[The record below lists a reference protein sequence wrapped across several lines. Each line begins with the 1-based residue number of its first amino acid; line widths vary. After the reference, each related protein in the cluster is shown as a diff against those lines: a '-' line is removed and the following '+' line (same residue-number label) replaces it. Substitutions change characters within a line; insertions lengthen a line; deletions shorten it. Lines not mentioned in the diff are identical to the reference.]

1 MINTKCPECSARF
14 YVSEELVAKKV
25 VRFRCRKCGGTITVD
40 GSRSDDGAETASPTE
55 GADDMLLSRYPP
67 APAPADGGKGAQP
80 GTLRPPGMLSPVVDH
95 GQPAQVTDQPE
106 KKSSVAVRG
115 NGKGKSGE
123 AEADVSK
130 VVALRQPAPR
140 ASEPKIKQ
148 DKPKDVKKASVVK
161 PQPVKPANKVTD
173 ADGEPTTEWTKSSAY
188 DPKDAPPSSKPRLSR
203 VSMDLGSVFEM
214 PKDEEDVE
222 VPMDVEHAPAF
233 EEEIEPEP
241 MSVMPSSV
249 EPVSLD
255 PDTLAPDP
263 VAKPTP
269 PPVPV
274 GAGPRIKPPPPKPRN
289 LDRPSSARVDIS
301 AAMSRM
307 DERISDPP
315 NEFFA
320 PVTMPVNI
328 LGDPPPAE
336 PAPPSEK
343 PAKKQSALA
352 PALAVPEPLVRPAT
366 EPAQPSSGR
375 GLYIG
380 LGVVG
385 LALVLGVGYFAMR
398 GDESGAGP
406 VAVGPDPAPIE
417 NPSEPVRTAAVEPPA
432 AVTAAADTT
441 AAPTAQPEP
450 STVATATA
458 KPSTEPTS
466 EPTRDTT
473 SSLVAPTGTTTAA
486 SPATTAPTATAPT
499 ATAAATKPATTATT
513 PAPPPPGEGGGAPF
527 DKGAAAASI
536 GALKGAAQGCK
547 QPDGPQGNAS
557 VSITFAPS
565 GRVTVAMV
573 NGPPFAGTPVGGCIA
588 STFRRAS
595 VPPFSGS
602 NVTVRTTVPIF

>member
-40 GSRSDDGAETASPTE
+40 GTRSEDDAEKASPTE
-55 GADDMLLSRYPP
+55 GADDMLLSRFPP
-67 APAPADGGKGAQP
+67 APSSVEGGKAPTP
-80 GTLRPPGMLSPVVDH
+80 GTLRPPGMLSPVADE
-95 GQPAQVTDQPE
+95 GRPAQLPDQLE
-106 KKSSVAVRG
+106 KKPSAAAGS
-115 NGKGKSGE
+115 NGKGKP
-123 AEADVSK
+123 ADATADVSK
-130 VVALRQPAPR
+130 VIAVKQPAPR
-140 ASEPKIKQ
+140 ASQPKIKQ
-148 DKPKDVKKASVVK
+148 DKPKDLKKPSDVK
-161 PQPVKPANKVTD
+161 PQPAKPANKAAD

-222 VPMDVEHAPAF
+222 IPMDVEHAPVF

-241 MSVMPSSV
+241 LSVMPSSV

-255 PDTLAPDP
+255 PDMLAPDP
-263 VAKPTP
+263 VVKPAP
-269 PPVPV
+269 PPVPM

-307 DERISDPP
+307 DDRISDPP
-315 NEFFA
+315 NEMFA
-320 PVTMPVNI
+320 PVAMPVSI
-328 LGDPPPAE
+328 LEE

-343 PAKKQSALA
+343 PVAKQAVLA
-352 PALAVPEPLVRPAT
+352 PALAVPEPTARRSAP
-366 EPAQPSSGR
+366 PAQPSPGR
-375 GLYIG
+375 GLYVA

-385 LALVLGVGYFAMR
+385 LAVVLGVGYAATR
-398 GDESGAGP
+398 GDETASGP
-406 VAVGPDPAPIE
+406 VAAGPDPAPIE
-417 NPSEPVRTAAVEPPA
+417 TPAEPVRTVAQP
-432 AVTAAADTT
+432 TAAATAPADTT
-441 AAPTAQPEP
+441 ETPTTPPEP
-450 STVATATA
+450 STEATA
-458 KPSTEPTS
+458 KPSTEPTA
-466 EPTRDTT
+466 EPTRETT
-473 SSLVAPTGTTTAA
+473 SALAAPPETTTAA
-486 SPATTAPTATAPT
+486 APATTAPTATTAAPT
-499 ATAAATKPATTATT
+499 APAAATTPATTATT

-565 GRVTVAMV
+565 GRVTVATV

-588 STFRRAS
+588 ATFRRAS

-602 NVTVRTTVPIF
+602 NVTVRTSVPIF

>member
-40 GSRSDDGAETASPTE
+40 GSRSDDGAEKASPTE

-67 APAPADGGKGAQP
+67 APGAAGKGEKP
-80 GTLRPPGMLSPVVDH
+80 GTLRPPGMLAPAVDD
-95 GQPAQVTDQPE
+95 GRPATLPDQPE
-106 KKSSVAVRG
+106 TKASVAVRG
-115 NGKGKSGE
+115 NGKAKPSE
-123 AEADVSK
+123 AKAGASK
-130 VVALRQPAPR
+130 VVEIKQPAPR

-148 DKPKDVKKASVVK
+148 DKPKDVKK
-161 PQPVKPANKVTD
+161 PADKVAD
-173 ADGEPTTEWTKSSAY
+173 ADGEPTTEWTKSSAF
-188 DPKDAPPSSKPRLSR
+188 DRKDAPPSSKPRLSR

-222 VPMDVEHAPAF
+222 IPMDVEHAPAF

-241 MSVMPSSV
+241 LSVMPSSV

-263 VAKPTP
+263 VAKRTP

-289 LDRPSSARVDIS
+289 LDRASSARVDIS

-320 PVTMPVNI
+320 PVVMPPVNI
-328 LGDPPPAE
+328 LEE

-343 PAKKQSALA
+343 PAKVQPALA
-352 PALAVPEPLVRPAT
+352 PALAVPEPIVRPSA

-380 LGVVG
+380 IGVVG

-398 GDESGAGP
+398 GDETGTGP
-406 VAVGPDPAPIE
+406 VAAGPDPAAIE
-417 NPSEPVRTAAVEPPA
+417 NPSEPTRTAVEPTA
-432 AVTAAADTT
+432 AVTAPADPTADPT
-441 AAPTAQPEP
+441 AAPTVQPEP
-450 STVATATA
+450 STVATATATA

-473 SSLVAPTGTTTAA
+473 SSLVASPGTTTAA
-486 SPATTAPTATAPT
+486 PPATTAPTSTATAPT
-499 ATAAATKPATTATT
+499 ATAAATTPATTATT

-527 DKGAAAASI
+527 DKAAASASI

-588 STFRRAS
+588 ATFRRAS

>member
-1 MINTKCPECSARF
+1 A
-14 YVSEELVAKKV
+14 
-25 VRFRCRKCGGTITVD
+25 
-40 GSRSDDGAETASPTE
+40 
-55 GADDMLLSRYPP
+55 
-67 APAPADGGKGAQP
+67 
-80 GTLRPPGMLSPVVDH
+80 
-95 GQPAQVTDQPE
+95 
-106 KKSSVAVRG
+106 
-115 NGKGKSGE
+115 
-123 AEADVSK
+123 
-130 VVALRQPAPR
+130 
-140 ASEPKIKQ
+140 
-148 DKPKDVKKASVVK
+148 K
-161 PQPVKPANKVTD
+161 PQPVKPAKKVTD
-173 ADGEPTTEWTKSSAY
+173 ADGEPTTEWTKSSAF

-203 VSMDLGSVFEM
+203 VSMDLGSVFEV

-289 LDRPSSARVDIS
+289 LDRASSGRVDIS

-328 LGDPPPAE
+328 LEDPAPAE

-352 PALAVPEPLVRPAT
+352 PALAVPEPLVRPAA

-398 GDESGAGP
+398 GDENGAGP
-406 VAVGPDPAPIE
+406 VAVGPDPASIE
-417 NPSEPVRTAAVEPPA
+417 NPSGPARTAVEPTA

-473 SSLVAPTGTTTAA
+473 SSLVAPTGTATAA

-499 ATAAATKPATTATT
+499 AAAATKPATTATT

>member
-40 GSRSDDGAETASPTE
+40 GTRSDDGAESASPTE

-67 APAPADGGKGAQP
+67 APAAAEGKGAKP
-80 GTLRPPGMLSPVVDH
+80 GTLRPTGMLGPADD
-95 GQPAQVTDQPE
+95 GRPAQLPEQP
-106 KKSSVAVRG
+106 KAKSISVVGG
-115 NGKGKSGE
+115 NGKGKSVE
-123 AEADVSK
+123 AETEVSK
-130 VVALRQPAPR
+130 VVELKKPR
-140 ASEPKIKQ
+140 ASEPKLKQ
-148 DKPKDVKKASVVK
+148 DKDKPKDVKS
-161 PQPVKPANKVTD
+161 QPVKPANKVAD

-203 VSMDLGSVFEM
+203 VSMDLGSVFEV

-241 MSVMPSSV
+241 LSVMPSSI

-263 VAKPTP
+263 VAKPKP
-269 PPVPV
+269 PPAPV
-274 GAGPRIKPPPPKPRN
+274 GAGPKIKPPPPKPRN

-320 PVTMPVNI
+320 PVSMPVNI
-328 LGDPPPAE
+328 LEDPSSAA

-343 PAKKQSALA
+343 PANKQPVLA
-352 PALAVPEPLVRPAT
+352 PAFAVPEPIVRPSA
-366 EPAQPSSGR
+366 EPDQPSSGR

-385 LALVLGVGYFAMR
+385 LALVLGVGYFAMQ
-398 GDESGAGP
+398 GDENGAGP
-406 VAVGPDPAPIE
+406 VVTGPDPAPIE
-417 NPSEPVRTAAVEPPA
+417 TPSEPARTATVEPTA
-432 AVTAAADTT
+432 AVTATPDTT
-441 AAPTAQPEP
+441 AAAQPEP

-458 KPSTEPTS
+458 KPSTDPTS

-473 SSLVAPTGTTTAA
+473 SSLVAPSGTTTAA
-486 SPATTAPTATAPT
+486 PPATTAPTATAPT
-499 ATAAATKPATTATT
+499 AAAATTPATTATT

-547 QPDGPQGNAS
+547 KPDGPQGNAS

-565 GRVTVAMV
+565 GRVTVATV

-588 STFRRAS
+588 ATFRRAS

>member
-40 GSRSDDGAETASPTE
+40 GSRTDDGAETASPTE

-67 APAPADGGKGAQP
+67 APAPADGGKGVQP
-80 GTLRPPGMLSPVVDH
+80 GTLRPPGMLSPAVDD
-95 GQPAQVTDQPE
+95 GRPAKLSDQPE
-106 KKSSVAVRG
+106 QKSSVAARG

-130 VVALRQPAPR
+130 VVALKQPAPR

-148 DKPKDVKKASVVK
+148 DKPKDVKKASDVK
-161 PQPVKPANKVTD
+161 PQPVKPAHKVADTD
-173 ADGEPTTEWTKSSAY
+173 DEPTTEWTKSPAF
-188 DPKDAPPSSKPRLSR
+188 DRKDAPPSSKPRLSR

-222 VPMDVEHAPAF
+222 VPMGVEHAPAF

-241 MSVMPSSV
+241 LSVMPSSV

-289 LDRPSSARVDIS
+289 LDRASSGRVDIS

-328 LGDPPPAE
+328 LEE

-343 PAKKQSALA
+343 PAKQPALA
-352 PALAVPEPLVRPAT
+352 PALAVPEPIVRPSA

-385 LALVLGVGYFAMR
+385 IALVLGVGYFAMR
-398 GDESGAGP
+398 GDETGTGP
-406 VAVGPDPAPIE
+406 VAAGPDPAPIE
-417 NPSEPVRTAAVEPPA
+417 NPSAPVRTAVEPTV

-441 AAPTAQPEP
+441 AAPTAQPDP
-450 STVATATA
+450 SAVATATA
-458 KPSTEPTS
+458 KPSTEPTAD
-466 EPTRDTT
+466 PTRDTT
-473 SSLVAPTGTTTAA
+473 SSLVAPAGTTTAA
-486 SPATTAPTATAPT
+486 PPATTAPTATAPT
-499 ATAAATKPATTATT
+499 AAAATTKPATTATT

-547 QPDGPQGNAS
+547 KPDGPQGNAS

-565 GRVTVAMV
+565 GRVTVATV

-588 STFRRAS
+588 ATFRGAS